1 MMNPNSP
8 EHSAEAAGCT
18 AGEPALVRRPPL
30 WRKALPYLGTALIF
44 AIIFYKIP
52 LGDVAK
58 ALEQV
63 PVLKFFALFFPFCA
77 LYWLVDSFCLT
88 WVVRRFNAPMRYRDI
103 LPIRASMYL
112 LSLINTNLGQGGV
125 AYYLYRKARIPFLE
139 ALGSILFIAVMEVY
153 QLFLFSTA
161 GVIFYSPSRPEQSE
175 IVHVMRF
182 MYVAAW
188 IAFFAMVGLSAAARR
203 RASVARWLETGR
215 AGGLARTFVEA
226 RPRDYAIVL
235 ALKAPSFVLA
245 LIAQFFALSMYGIPI
260 PLERLIVFLPLV
272 FMAAALPIAVA
283 HLGTSQAAWLLF
295 FAGSAPEA
303 KILAYSLAAHVT
315 FMACNGV
322 IGVFFLPR
330 ASRELTAV
338 EHTP

>member
-1 MMNPNSP
+1 MNPNRP
-8 EHSAEAAGCT
+8 GQSANASRSIEGK
-18 AGEPALVRRPPL
+18 PAVVRRAPL
-30 WRKALPYLGTALIF
+30 WRRALPYLGSVLIF
-44 AIIFYKIP
+44 AIIFYEIP

-63 PVLKFFALFFPFCA
+63 PVLKFVALFFPFCV

-88 WVVRRFNAPMRYRDI
+88 WVVRRFNALMSYRDI

-161 GVIFYSPSRPEQSE
+161 GVIFYSPSRPAQRE

-182 MYVAAW
+182 AYLAAW
-188 IAFFAMVGLSAAARR
+188 PGFFAMIVLAAAARR
-203 RASVARWLETGR
+203 RVSVRRWLETGR
-215 AGGLARTFVEA
+215 VGGLAKTFVSA
-226 RPRDYAIVL
+226 RLGDYATVL
-235 ALKAPSFVLA
+235 VLKAPSFVFA
-245 LIAQFFALSMYGIPI
+245 LIAQCFALSMYGIPI
-260 PLERLIVFLPLV
+260 PPRKLIVFLPLV
-272 FMAAALPIAVA
+272 FLVSALPIAVA

-338 EHTP
+338 ETES

>member
-1 MMNPNSP
+1 MNPSSP
-8 EHSAEAAGCT
+8 EQSARAAGR
-18 AGEPALVRRPPL
+18 AVDEPAVARRPPL

-44 AIIFYKIP
+44 AIIFHKIP
-52 LGDVAK
+52 LGEVAR
-58 ALEQV
+58 ALGQV
-63 PVLKFFALFFPFCA
+63 PVLKFVALFLPFA
-77 LYWLVDSFCLT
+77 VLYWLVDSFCLT
-88 WVVRRFNAPMRYRDI
+88 WVVRRFNAPMRYSEI

-112 LSLINTNLGQGGV
+112 LSLINTSLGQGGL

-161 GVIFYSPSRPEQSE
+161 GVIFYSPSGPVQSE
-175 IVHVMRF
+175 IVHMMRF
-182 MYVAAW
+182 TYVAAW
-188 IAFFAMVGLSAAARR
+188 IAFFVMVGLSAAARR
-203 RASVARWLETGR
+203 RASVGRWLETAR
-215 AGGLARTFVEA
+215 AGGVARTFVKA
-226 RPRDYAIVL
+226 RPRDYAIVIG
-235 ALKAPSFVLA
+235 LKAPSFVFA
-245 LIAQFFALSMYGIPI
+245 LITQFFALSMYGIPI
-260 PLERLIVFLPLV
+260 PLGKLIVFLPLV

-283 HLGTSQAAWLLF
+283 HLGTLQAGWLLF

-315 FMACNGV
+315 FMACHGL

-338 EHTP
+338 EQES

>member
-1 MMNPNSP
+1 MNPNYP
-8 EHSAEAAGCT
+8 EQSTEAAKS
-18 AGEPALVRRPPL
+18 AAPEAALVRRPPL
-30 WRKALPYLGTALIF
+30 WRKAIPYLGTALIF

-52 LGDVAK
+52 LGEVAK

-63 PVLKFFALFFPFCA
+63 PVFRFVALFFPFCV
-77 LYWLVDSFCLT
+77 LYWLTDSYCLT

-139 ALGSILFIAVMEVY
+139 ALGSILFIAVTEVY
-153 QLFLFSTA
+153 GLFLFSTA
-161 GVIFYSPSRPEQSE
+161 GVIFYSPSRPEQRE
-175 IVHVMRF
+175 MVAVLRTV
-182 MYVAAW
+182 YVVAW
-188 IAFFAMVGLSAAARR
+188 VVLFALMGLTAAARR
-203 RASVARWLETGR
+203 RASVRRWVETSR
-215 AGGLARTFVEA
+215 AGGLARTFVKA
-226 RPRDYAIVL
+226 RPRDYAIVF
-235 ALKAPSFVLA
+235 ALKAPGFLFA
-245 LIAQFFALSMYGIPI
+245 LVAHFFALSMYGIRI
-260 PLERLIVFLPLV
+260 PLGNLIVFLPLV

-283 HLGTSQAAWLLF
+283 HLGTSQAAWLVF

-303 KILAYSLAAHVT
+303 KILAYSLAAHFV

-338 EHTP
+338 EHSS